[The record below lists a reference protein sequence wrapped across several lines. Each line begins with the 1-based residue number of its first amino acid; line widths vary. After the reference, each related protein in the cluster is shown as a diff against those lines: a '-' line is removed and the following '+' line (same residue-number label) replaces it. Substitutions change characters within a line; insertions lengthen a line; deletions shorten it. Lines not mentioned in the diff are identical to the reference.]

1 WNVRPA
7 KEWSGSLTCP
17 FGAPHR
23 AAPVKMKSGVGKQE
37 TQSAG
42 AGHTRPRGFA
52 AWRGFIR
59 RRHTRKPKT
68 KALRSYAPQRLG
80 PGAAAFGLLG
90 FTNYLVV
97 SA

>member
-1 WNVRPA
+1 
-7 KEWSGSLTCP
+7 
-17 FGAPHR
+17 
-23 AAPVKMKSGVGKQE
+23 MKSGVGKQE

-42 AGHTRPRGFA
+42 AGHKNAHAAAAGRGYITA
-52 AWRGFIR
+52 PHTTNPKKNPLR
-59 RRHTRKPKT
+59 RVPP
-68 KALRSYAPQRLG
+68 LRLG